1 MCKSASPVSRPSLIR
16 DFSHVFTLLKVKKQS
31 WGDELVIWERF
42 MGPWNRKI
50 GKTGY
55 QKNFRDHFRGGVI
68 APTAPLPYG
77 SAIAHHPTPL
87 T

>member
-1 MCKSASPVSRPSLIR
+1 
-16 DFSHVFTLLKVKKQS
+16 
-31 WGDELVIWERF
+31 

-68 APTAPLPYG
+68 APTAPPPYG